1 MQRLA
6 LIGLAGAAALAACW
20 FVLFPAEDKLV
31 VKVWEIHS
39 RAVVPLQEGPQSPG
53 MLDLVRARL
62 GQGVAVVR
70 LDYLDLCLE
79 TRKVPLGGGFRKMP
93 TGRQG
98 RVVNALPSAA
108 SVRLVGDEE
117 VEVSLGEETR
127 LLNPGEFWAVGAAL
141 SSTGIEWVD
150 QEDDWEKRLQAWR
163 QREYPVSVIRVGNM
177 GILPLEKILE
187 REVAARD
194 QESLGLLSGPDH
206 DGLCGGARSRR

>member
-1 MQRLA
+1 
-6 LIGLAGAAALAACW
+6 
-20 FVLFPAEDKLV
+20 
-31 VKVWEIHS
+31 
-39 RAVVPLQEGPQSPG
+39 
-53 MLDLVRARL
+53 
-62 GQGVAVVR
+62 
-70 LDYLDLCLE
+70 
-79 TRKVPLGGGFRKMP
+79 MP

-127 LLNPGEFWAVGAAL
+127 LLNPGESWAVGAAL